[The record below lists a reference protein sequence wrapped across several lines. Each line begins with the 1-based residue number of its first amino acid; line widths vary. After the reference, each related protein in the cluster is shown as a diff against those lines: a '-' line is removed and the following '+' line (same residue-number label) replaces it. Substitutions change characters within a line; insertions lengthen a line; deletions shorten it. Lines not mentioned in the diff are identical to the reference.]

1 MRMLCHLPRRR
12 LTLSTTGFRNTGKGS
27 GKGQICEYLVVDRKK
42 MASKTQYVFL
52 ALFCLAVVAALD
64 GDHEGIEVEHGD
76 HVKYFE
82 REDEHQHDHEGH
94 HHHHGHSHE
103 FDHHHGHDDHHG
115 HSHEFYHEDIH
126 EDFEHPAMKYMKEAQ
141 IPHGNQQASK
151 HDHHDSHHGHGHDS
165 HHGHSHEPHHGHS
178 HEHQHGHSDESHHGH
193 SHEQFEHPAKK
204 YQKQAQ
210 GPGTPSAAKTKAS
223 LKPSPEKKDRWT
235 KWLQAIAAT
244 LLISAA
250 PFFILFFIPLQS
262 NSADQQPLLKVLLA
276 FASGGLLGD
285 AFLHLI
291 PHAISPHSHHGEH
304 THDHSH
310 SHSHAAHSH
319 ESAHDHSSEMVVGL
333 WVLAGLIAFLM
344 VEKFVRLVK
353 GGHGHSHSHGV
364 PQTKDK
370 NGDVAH
376 KDQEP
381 LPEETD
387 QELKETKK
395 AEEVKQSE
403 KDETET
409 TPGNNVRFK
418 IFAKKKKTFSMQS
431 GHVFCI
437 FNCIFTAIELSPRLN
452 PFLINCSFY

>member
-126 EDFEHPAMKYMKEAQ
+126 ENFEHPAMKYMKEAQ
-141 IPHGNQQASK
+141 IPHGNQQAGK

-418 IFAKKKKTFSMQS
+418 IFAKKKTFSKQS

-437 FNCIFTAIELSPRLN
+437 FNCIFTAIELSLRLN
-452 PFLINCSFY
+452 PFLINCSLY

>member
-1 MRMLCHLPRRR
+1 MA
-12 LTLSTTGFRNTGKGS
+12 FRT
-27 GKGQICEYLVVDRKK
+27 E
-42 MASKTQYVFL
+42 YVFL
-52 ALFCLAVVAALD
+52 ALFCSAVVTALD

-82 REDEHQHDHEGH
+82 REDEHQHDREGHH

-126 EDFEHPAMKYMKEAQ
+126 EDFEHPAMKYTKEAQ
-141 IPHGNQQASK
+141 IPHGNQQAGK

-165 HHGHSHEPHHGHS
+165 HHGHSHEPQHGHS
-178 HEHQHGHSDESHHGH
+178 HESRHGH

-310 SHSHAAHSH
+310 SHAHEAHSH

-364 PQTKDK
+364 SQTKDK

-381 LPEETD
+381 LSEETD

-418 IFAKKKKTFSMQS
+418 IFAKKKN
-431 GHVFCI
+431 I
-437 FNCIFTAIELSPRLN
+437 FEAKRSR
-452 PFLINCSFY
+452 FLHF

>member
-1 MRMLCHLPRRR
+1 
-12 LTLSTTGFRNTGKGS
+12 
-27 GKGQICEYLVVDRKK
+27 
-42 MASKTQYVFL
+42 MALRTQYVFL
-52 ALFCLAVVAALD
+52 ALFCLAVVTALD
-64 GDHEGIEVEHGD
+64 GDHEGIEVEHAD
-76 HVKYFE
+76 HVKYFG
-82 REDEHQHDHEGH
+82 REDEHHHDHEG

-103 FDHHHGHDDHHG
+103 FDHHKHHSHDDHHG
-115 HSHEFYHEDIH
+115 HSHELYHEDIH
-126 EDFEHPAMKYMKEAQ
+126 EGFEHPAMKYMKEAQ
-141 IPHGNQQASK
+141 IPHANQQAGK
-151 HDHHDSHHGHGHDS
+151 HDHLDSHHGHGHDS
-165 HHGHSHEPHHGHS
+165 HHGHSHESHHGHS
-178 HEHQHGHSDESHHGH
+178 HESHHGH

-204 YQKQAQ
+204 YQKEAQ
-210 GPGTPSAAKTKAS
+210 VAGTPAAAKTKS
-223 LKPSPEKKDRWT
+223 SFKPSPEKKDRWT

-304 THDHSH
+304 AHDHSH
-310 SHSHAAHSH
+310 SHSQEAHSH

-381 LPEETD
+381 LSEETD

-395 AEEVKQSE
+395 AEEVKQSEKNTSE

-418 IFAKKKKTFSMQS
+418 IFAKKKIHFRSKAVTF
-431 GHVFCI
+431 F
-437 FNCIFTAIELSPRLN
+437 A
-452 PFLINCSFY
+452 FLIVFLRQ